1 MDDNVYAYNI
11 GLVDKSC
18 KQRQEVDFDKIFS
31 LITMPKS
38 IRIMQ
43 TIVAYHDYKIWQI
56 DIKIAFQYIY
66 IYIYIT

>member
-43 TIVAYHDYKIWQI
+43 TIVAYHDYKI
-56 DIKIAFQYIY
+56 
-66 IYIYIT
+66 